1 MNTYNPIY
9 YEQNRERIIATQKR
23 WQKRNKDKVNARQ
36 KRYHT
41 KHKEEINQRRREKY
55 KKKQEKYKKLTII
68 HDADEA
74 AYGDI
79 VVSKNKEKK

>member
-36 KRYHT
+36 KRYHE
-41 KHKEEINQRRREKY
+41 KHKEEINRRRR
-55 KKKQEKYKKLTII
+55 EKYKKLTII
-68 HDADEA
+68 HDVDEA
-74 AYGDI
+74 AYGDTAA
-79 VVSKNKEKK
+79 SKNKEKK